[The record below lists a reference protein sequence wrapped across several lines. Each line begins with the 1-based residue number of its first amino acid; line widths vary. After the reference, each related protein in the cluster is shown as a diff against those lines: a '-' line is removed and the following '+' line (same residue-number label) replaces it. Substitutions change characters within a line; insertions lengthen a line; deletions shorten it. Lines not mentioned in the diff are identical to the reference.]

1 MKRTVT
7 PSPTLY
13 TGNRSERVNREVHA
27 RKQRSPSKGCCR
39 QARSD
44 AGGKLFREAAREG
57 APCRKTLGAPAGKRF
72 SRISKVLQAAEQVLP
87 TAMTRY
93 MVVVLAR
100 LGALG
105 HP

>member
-7 PSPTLY
+7 PTLY

-57 APCRKTLGAPAGKRF
+57 APCRKTLGAPAGKRL
-72 SRISKVLQAAEQVLP
+72 VQ
-87 TAMTRY
+87 
-93 MVVVLAR
+93 
-100 LGALG
+100 
-105 HP
+105 